1 MESIKFFGNLLVR
14 MSGITMTKRFE
25 TEFYTILEEV
35 IKDLGIFWNFLI
47 INLFIL
53 PEEEAKNWHRK
64 LQFFQKRLDILIE
77 KAGILKRCGKC
88 GVQFPSTRKHFYLNM
103 GSKDNLRPDCIK
115 CHKKAKRI
123 EYNRKIAP
131 ESIHG

>member
-14 MSGITMTKRFE
+14 MSGITVTKRFE

-64 LQFFQKRLDILIE
+64 LQLFRKRLDILIE

-88 GVQFPSTRKHFYLNM
+88 GVQFPSTRKYFYLNM

-115 CHKKAKRI
+115 CHKKAKKI